1 MIRPI
6 RKMEATA
13 GTTTHLDIIDKLNE
27 VIDRLNYITDDGRRA
42 DPLIGDTIAEFERE
56 VNATMPPKT
65 GLRRK

>member
-42 DPLIGDTIAEFERE
+42 DPLIGETVAGFEQA
-56 VNATMPPKT
+56 VVKSMPQKR
-65 GLRRK
+65 GLRRR